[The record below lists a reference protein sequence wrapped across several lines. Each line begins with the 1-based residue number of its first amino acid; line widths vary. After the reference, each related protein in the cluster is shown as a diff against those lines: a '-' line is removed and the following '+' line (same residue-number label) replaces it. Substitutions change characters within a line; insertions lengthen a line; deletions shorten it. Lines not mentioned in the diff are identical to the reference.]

1 MGAGVEATSDEGLAL
16 AEEHRR
22 QIGRWFHDCSY
33 EIHCGLGSMYV
44 DDPRVLQNIDKT
56 APGLAINL
64 RDAILANAD
73 HAG

>member
-1 MGAGVEATSDEGLAL
+1 
-16 AEEHRR
+16 
-22 QIGRWFHDCSY
+22 
-33 EIHCGLGSMYV
+33 MYV